1 MDEQLKRA
9 FEIADHMSVVSS
21 QKNILKEE
29 FAQTLC
35 YYCNGGSFTL
45 SKELI
50 TFVKLLLDVNQLEN
64 VVLVDDNNIP
74 INIEN
79 LKDFFE
85 EILSLYT
92 QATNLYYTKY
102 NLLIKNRKLESL
114 IDVND

>member
-1 MDEQLKRA
+1 MDLQIKKA
-9 FEIADHMSVVSS
+9 FETAEYMAVLSS

-29 FAQTLC
+29 FSQNLC

-50 TFVKLLLDVNQLEN
+50 TFVKLLLDANQLEN
-64 VVLVDDNNIP
+64 VVLIDNNNIP
-74 INIEN
+74 VNIVN

-85 EILSLYT
+85 EILSLHI

-102 NLLIKNRKLESL
+102 NLLIKNRKVESL
-114 IDVND
+114 VDIND